1 MTEGIYLSY
10 EGNGTIMTLTRDEI
24 LAVYAAGPEAVVA
37 LVEQLLA
44 RLAQQEEQ
52 IAQLTARVNV
62 LEARLCKDSHN
73 SSKPPASDGLAKKTR
88 SLRQPSGRPS
98 GGQPGH
104 PGTTLRFSP
113 CPDAVVVHTPDRCA
127 GCGTALATVPESGRE
142 ARQVHDL
149 PPLRLVVTE
158 HQALTKVCPHCQ
170 TSTAA
175 LFPAEITQPV
185 QYGPGVKAL
194 AVYLQEYQL
203 VPLARTQELLADLFG
218 CSLCEG
224 TLGNALATCCE
235 RLAPVEAAIKAAI
248 TGAAVAQF
256 DETGVRV
263 AGKTQWLHQAGT
275 ERWTYYAVHAK
286 RGRAAMDAIGILP
299 AFRGTGVHDGWGA
312 YAGYECRHALCNA
325 HHLRELTY
333 VAEQTKQPWASAMIA
348 LLGEIKAAVGAAQ
361 AAGQGE
367 LPAAARAEFA
377 RRYAALV
384 ASGLAAN
391 PPPAPT
397 GKRGRP
403 KQSAAKNLL
412 DRLDRQREQVL
423 AFMNDFAVPFDNNL
437 AERDLRMVKVR
448 QKISGCF
455 RAEAG
460 AATFCRIRG
469 YISTLRKQG
478 IHVLAALQSVFAGQP
493 RLPEL
498 PLQSS

>member
-1 MTEGIYLSY
+1 MSY
-10 EGNGTIMTLTRDEI
+10 GSNGKIMTLTRDEI

-44 RLAQQEEQ
+44 RLAQQEQQ
-52 IAQLTARVNV
+52 IAVLTARVSA
-62 LEARLCKDSHN
+62 LEARRRKDSHN
-73 SSKPPASDGLAKKTR
+73 SSKPPSSDGLAKKTQ

-104 PGTTLRFSP
+104 PGSTLRFTP
-113 CPDAVVVHTPDRCA
+113 HPDAVVVHTPSTCA
-127 GCGTALATVPESGRE
+127 GCGASLMGIPESSRE
-142 ARQVHDL
+142 RRQIHDL
-149 PPLRLVVTE
+149 HPLRLTVTE
-158 HQALTKVCPHCQ
+158 HQACTKVCPHCQ
-170 TSTAA
+170 TPTPAP
-175 LFPAEITQPV
+175 FPAGVTQPV

-203 VPLARTQELLADLFG
+203 LPSARTQELLADLFG

-224 TLGNALATCCE
+224 TLGNALVTCFE
-235 RLAPVEAAIKAAI
+235 RLAPVEAAIKGAI
-248 TGAAVAQF
+248 TGAGVAHF
-256 DETGVRV
+256 DETGARV

-275 ERWTYYAVHAK
+275 ERWTHYAVHAK

-299 AFRGTGVHDGWGA
+299 GFRGTGVHDGWAA
-312 YAGYECRHALCNA
+312 YAGYDCRHALCNA

-333 VAEQTKQPWASAMIA
+333 VAELTQQPWAPAMIA
-348 LLGEIKAAVGAAQ
+348 LLLEIKAAVAAAL
-361 AAGQGE
+361 AAGQGA
-367 LPAAARAEFA
+367 LPAAQRAAFTD
-377 RRYAALV
+377 RYAALV

-412 DRLDRQREQVL
+412 DRLERQREQVL
-423 AFMNDFAVPFDNNL
+423 AFMDDFAVPFDNNL

-455 RAEAG
+455 RTEAG
-460 AATFCRIRG
+460 AAAFCRIRG

-478 IHVLAALQSVFAGQP
+478 VHLLTALQSVFAGQP
-493 RLPEL
+493 LLPEL
-498 PLQSS
+498 PPSELMHPAR